1 MAVAAEVGVH
11 LRLALALLLA
21 WTAQAAT
28 TFYVTVAGVGGEP
41 EYAQRFEGWAKDLGK
56 LLSNAPG
63 GKSTVLFGENGT
75 KAKLVAAIDGIA
87 NEAQAGDSVVVMLI
101 GHGTFDGAEY
111 KFNLTGPDLT
121 AGELAAQLDRVK
133 AQRQLVVNMTSA
145 SGGSLAALQ
154 RPNRAVITA
163 TKSGTE
169 KNATIFARH
178 WVESLRDPEADTDKN
193 DTVSALEAFRYAE
206 RKTTQFYE
214 TQKRIATEHALLE
227 DTGKGEGTR
236 QPSAENGQGLLAGR
250 FPLFALK
257 AAGSIATDPAKRALA
272 QKKQELEQAIDQLRY
287 QKAALATAD
296 YRRRLNALLL
306 ELAQVQEKL
315 DK

>member
-1 MAVAAEVGVH
+1 MKLARILLIAGLVGGAAE
-11 LRLALALLLA
+11 
-21 WTAQAAT
+21 AAT
-28 TFYVTVAGVGGEP
+28 TFYLTVAGVGGEP
-41 EYAQRFEGWAKDLGK
+41 EYAQRFEGWARDLGK
-56 LLSNAPG
+56 LLAKAPG
-63 GKSTVLFGENGT
+63 GKSVVLLGETGT
-75 KAKLVAAIDGIA
+75 KAKLIAAVDSIA
-87 NEAQAGDSVVVMLI
+87 GEAEPGDSLVLMLI
-101 GHGTFDGAEY
+101 GHGTYDGTEY
-111 KFNLTGPDLT
+111 KFNLTGPDIT

-145 SGGSLAALQ
+145 SGASLAALQ
-154 RPNRAVITA
+154 RPNRGVITA

-169 KNATIFARH
+169 KNATIFARY

-206 RKTTQFYE
+206 RKTAQFYE

-227 DTGKGEGTR
+227 DTGKGEGVR
-236 QPSAENGQGLLAGR
+236 QPSPENGQGLLAGR
-250 FPLFALK
+250 FPLYALK

-272 QKKQELEQAIDQLRY
+272 QRKQELEQAIDQLKY

>member
-1 MAVAAEVGVH
+1 M
-11 LRLALALLLA
+11 RLLAILLAA
-21 WTAQAAT
+21 WTAQGAT
-28 TFYVTVAGVGGEP
+28 TFYLTVAGVGGEP

-56 LLSNAPG
+56 LLANAPG
-63 GKSTVLFGENGT
+63 GKSVVLSGESGT
-75 KAKLVAAIDGIA
+75 KAKLAAALDAIA
-87 NEAQAGDSVVVMLI
+87 AEAQAGDAVVLMLI
-101 GHGTFDGAEY
+101 GHGTFDGVEY
-111 KFNLTGPDLT
+111 KFNLTGPDIT
-121 AGELAAQLDRVK
+121 AGELAAQLDRVQ

-169 KNATIFARH
+169 KNATVFARY

-206 RKTTQFYE
+206 RKTAQFYE

-227 DTGKGEGTR
+227 DTGKGEGVR
-236 QPSAENGQGLLAGR
+236 QPSPENGQGLLAAR
-250 FPLFALK
+250 FPLYPLK
-257 AAGSIATDPAKRALA
+257 AAGPVATDPAKRALA
-272 QKKQELEQAIDQLRY
+272 QRKQELEQAIDQLKY

-315 DK
+315 DQ